1 MFRILPPADIDIR
14 TLKTLSTIPTATR
27 DNSPR
32 KNFDGVV
39 VRKPWGFEYLAC
51 ESEHVAL
58 WALKLK
64 FNQQTSMHC
73 HPEKLTVMLA
83 LSDGIVLSTLNS
95 IYKLNVGDVI
105 YIEPGTFHRSS
116 STNLQGDWLLEFE
129 TPVDKFDLV
138 RLDDAYGR
146 SVSAYEGSEHHLKEN
161 EEIELV
167 QWLSRYNYVTPK
179 ESANVGDATISFFR
193 IIGPDVDLLAI
204 QKWASSMNL
213 IVLVSDSNEQ
223 NATSSGFGPLEFISP
238 RDIMRRFHADLDGH
252 EFILG
257 IRW

>member
-1 MFRILPPADIDIR
+1 MYRLLPPKEIDLQ
-14 TLKTLSTIPTATR
+14 TLKTLSSIPTATR
-27 DNSPR
+27 DSTPR

-58 WALKLK
+58 WALKLR

-83 LSDGIVLSTLNS
+83 LSDGIVLSTLS
-95 IYKLNVGDVI
+95 GIYKLNTGDVV

-116 STNLQGDWLLEFE
+116 STNLEGDWLLEFE

-146 SVSAYEGSEHHLKEN
+146 SVSSYEGAEHHFRDH
-161 EEIELV
+161 EEVELI
-167 QWLSRYNYVTPK
+167 QWLSRYDYVTPK
-179 ESANVGDATISFFR
+179 ESALIGDATISFFR
-193 IIGPDVDLLAI
+193 INSNSSDLASI
-204 QKWASSMNL
+204 RNWANSMNL
-213 IVLVSDSNEQ
+213 LVLVSNKGVKKGSEQ
-223 NATSSGFGPLEFISP
+223 ETGPLEFLSP
-238 RDIMRRFHADLDGH
+238 RDISQRFMASEGSP